1 MSNLT
6 QEWVPTEAEVPADH
20 WSKSPEYLAEK
31 AQYAQQPQK
40 LTPESTEPAGSLRT
54 PGTVKP
60 FNKKMNTHKLAM
72 SALEVPYVLT
82 NEDIARLE
90 KEKALKALADNKD
103 LYEELAKNI
112 LANISGAVD

>member
-1 MSNLT
+1 
-6 QEWVPTEAEVPADH
+6 
-20 WSKSPEYLAEK
+20 
-31 AQYAQQPQK
+31 
-40 LTPESTEPAGSLRT
+40 
-54 PGTVKP
+54 
-60 FNKKMNTHKLAM
+60 MNTHKLAM

>member
-1 MSNLT
+1 MSDLT
-6 QEWVPTEAEVPADH
+6 QEWVPSEAEVPADH

-31 AQYAQQPQK
+31 AAGITPQK
-40 LTPESTEPAGSLRT
+40 LTPEPTAPLRT

-82 NEDIARLE
+82 NEDKARLE
-90 KEKALKALADNKD
+90 EEKARKALADNKD